1 MNSTRQPDS
10 ETAGRRIVVLG
21 GLGFMGSHICRELS
35 ARGYAVRIFDKLYA
49 SRELI
54 SDFERNVEVVAGDIS
69 RPHDVLSAVAD
80 ADVVV
85 HLVHTTVPG
94 SSMNDPEYDITSNV
108 IASVRWLSRLGE
120 TKVRRVLY
128 FSSGGTVYGV
138 PQSNLID
145 ESHQTNPISS
155 YGITKLAIEK
165 YISMYASMSG
175 VEYCLIRP
183 SNVYGAGQR
192 LHIGQGV
199 IGVMAHRALRGEPLE
214 LWGAGESLRD
224 YLHIEDMTA
233 ATLALLNYHGPHR
246 IFNVSS
252 GRGHSVLDIIAILRD
267 QLGSLPEVVRKPTR
281 GFDVPVNV
289 LDSSRLH
296 AETGWSPKVGLEEG
310 IARTIAWLKTLRRGK
325 GES

>member
-1 MNSTRQPDS
+1 
-10 ETAGRRIVVLG
+10 
-21 GLGFMGSHICRELS
+21 MGSHICRELS
-35 ARGYAVRIFDKLYA
+35 ARGYAVRIFDKLDA
-49 SRELI
+49 SHELI
-54 SDFERNVEVVAGDIS
+54 SDFERDVEIVAGDIS
-69 RPHDVLSAVAD
+69 RPQDVLNAIAD

-94 SSMNDPEYDITSNV
+94 SSMDDPEYDITSNV

-120 TKVRRVLY
+120 TNVRRVLY

-138 PQSNLID
+138 PQSNLIG

-165 YISMYASMSG
+165 YISMYASMYG

-199 IGVMAHRALRGEPLE
+199 IGVMAHHALCGEPLE
-214 LWGAGESLRD
+214 LWGTGESLRD
-224 YLHIEDMTA
+224 YLHVEDMTA
-233 ATLALLNYHGPHR
+233 ATLALLSYRGPHR

-252 GRGHSVLDIIAILRD
+252 GRGHSVLDIMAILRD

-281 GFDVPVNV
+281 GFDVPINV

-310 IARTIAWLKTLRRGK
+310 IARTIAWLKTVRREK